1 MQAPL
6 LPLEPI
12 AHLASNRPISG
23 AYPKM
28 LVEPEAAY
36 FQLGGLL
43 AEMPDLGSGPITPEI
58 DQWAKRAVALIEQT
72 GALADSIQFKIAIGH
87 LHGALRARN
96 VQVIVSILRRALA
109 EAELDVPPESRGA
122 FLIADNAFDAFAAVR
137 KVLRMAKTDVLLV
150 DPNADARALTDCAV
164 LAPESVTVRLL
175 ADKSD
180 YNTSLAS
187 AAHYWVQHFGRRPLS
202 VRLAVAG
209 TVEDTLIAIDRAT
222 VWALGHAFNKLAKC
236 THMSLVRLPPDA
248 AAHMIAVY
256 AAIWDTAD
264 PL

>member
-1 MQAPL
+1 MLDEPQA
-6 LPLEPI
+6 
-12 AHLASNRPISG
+12 S
-23 AYPKM
+23 
-28 LVEPEAAY
+28 Y

-58 DQWAKRAVALIEQT
+58 EQWAKRAVALIEHT
-72 GALADSIQFKIAIGH
+72 GGLSDSIQLKVAIQH
-87 LHGALRARN
+87 LHSDLRARN
-96 VQVIVSILRRALA
+96 VQVILSILRRALA

-122 FLIADNAFDAFAAVR
+122 FLVADNAFDAFAAVR
-137 KVLRMAKTDVLLV
+137 KVLRTAKTDVLLV
-150 DPNADARALTDCAV
+150 DPHADARALTDCAV

>member
-1 MQAPL
+1 
-6 LPLEPI
+6 
-12 AHLASNRPISG
+12 
-23 AYPKM
+23 M
-28 LVEPEAAY
+28 LVEPEAWY

-43 AEMPDLGSGPITPEI
+43 AEMPELGSGPMTPEI
-58 DQWAKRAVALIEQT
+58 EQWAKRAVALIEST
-72 GALADSIQFKIAIGH
+72 GGLADSIQLKVAIQH

-96 VQVIVSILRRALA
+96 AKIIVSILRRALA
-109 EAELDVPPESRGA
+109 EAEFEVPPESRGA
-122 FLIADNAFDAFAAVR
+122 FLVADNAFDAFAAVR
-137 KVLRMAKTDVLLV
+137 KVLRTAKTDALLV

-180 YNTSLAS
+180 HNASLES

-202 VRLAVAG
+202 IRVATAG
-209 TVEDTLIAIDRAT
+209 SVQDTLIAIDRAT

-236 THMSLVRLPPDA
+236 THMSLVRLPPEA
-248 AAHMIAVY
+248 GAHMIAAY
-256 AAIWDTAD
+256 AAIWETAE